1 MSLTTSSR
9 SSAIERSS
17 SGSAEESCT
26 VKPESCGQRSKIA
39 PIRAARS
46 SSIGRASAFRVPSGL
61 GFMRAFPARNGPAVM
76 LSAVSDTAR
85 RPVFYGWYMVGA
97 AVGLQFLQA
106 GMVTQA
112 FGAYLAVL
120 SEEQG
125 WSKTALSGAAA
136 LQQMEVALL
145 GPVLGWLI
153 DRFGPKVFIRLGV
166 VIFGSGLCLLSQ
178 VHSLPEF
185 YGAFIVIALG
195 SSLCGFFPLNVA
207 LIHWFERKRARAL
220 SAMSIG
226 LAFGGIAVPL
236 VASSLTTFGW
246 RSTAL
251 ASGIFAIAAG
261 LPLAMVIRNRPE
273 DHGEVVDGMAAE
285 TPSKNLVFEKE
296 DATRDFTAREAL
308 GTSAFWLLSLGHGF
322 ALFVVHA
329 VSVHAITHLKEGLG
343 YSVATASLVIS
354 LVTGCQIAGVLL
366 GWAIGG
372 RYRKRLIAAACM
384 LGHALGLL
392 LLAYA
397 VNLAMVIAFA
407 VLHGVAWGL
416 RGPFMQAIRADYF
429 GRSAIGMILGLSF
442 MIIVIGQ
449 VGGPVIPGIFADI
462 TGDYRLGFTV
472 LAVLAGAG
480 SLFFVVARKPKRPLV

>member
-1 MSLTTSSR
+1 
-9 SSAIERSS
+9 
-17 SGSAEESCT
+17 
-26 VKPESCGQRSKIA
+26 
-39 PIRAARS
+39 
-46 SSIGRASAFRVPSGL
+46 
-61 GFMRAFPARNGPAVM
+61 M

-106 GMVTQA
+106 GLVSQA

-145 GPVLGWLI
+145 GPVLGWAI
-153 DRFGPKVFIRLGV
+153 DRFGPKVFVRSGV
-166 VIFGSGLCLLSQ
+166 VIFGTGLCLLSQ
-178 VHSLPEF
+178 VQSLPAF

-220 SAMSIG
+220 SAMSLG
-226 LAFGGIAVPL
+226 LAFGGIMVPL

-246 RSTAL
+246 RPTAL
-251 ASGIFAIAAG
+251 ASGIFAILAG
-261 LPLAMVIRNRPE
+261 LPLAFVIRNSPH
-273 DHGEVVDGMAAE
+273 DHGEVVDGIPAE
-285 TPSKNLVFEKE
+285 VSSTNESSESN

-308 GTSAFWLLSLGHGF
+308 RTQAFWLISLGHGF

-343 YSVATASLVIS
+343 YSVAQASLVIS
-354 LVTGCQIAGVLL
+354 LVTASQLLGVGL
-366 GWAIGG
+366 GWAIGD
-372 RYRKRLIAAACM
+372 RYRKRLIAAGCM
-384 LGHALGLL
+384 LAHAAGLL
-392 LLAYA
+392 LLTYA
-397 VNLAMVIAFA
+397 VNTAMVVAFA
-407 VLHGVAWGL
+407 VLHGTAWGL
-416 RGPFMQAIRADYF
+416 RGPFMQAMRADYF

-449 VGGPVIPGIFADI
+449 VGGPIIPGIFADI
-462 TGDYRLGFTV
+462 TGNYRLGFTII
-472 LAVLAGAG
+472 AVLAGLG
-480 SLFFVVARKPKRPLV
+480 SGFFLLARKPKRPLKEG

>member
-1 MSLTTSSR
+1 
-9 SSAIERSS
+9 
-17 SGSAEESCT
+17 
-26 VKPESCGQRSKIA
+26 
-39 PIRAARS
+39 
-46 SSIGRASAFRVPSGL
+46 
-61 GFMRAFPARNGPAVM
+61 M
-76 LSAVSDTAR
+76 LSPVND
-85 RPVFYGWYMVGA
+85 RPRIFYGWWMVGA
-97 AVGLQFLQA
+97 ATGLQFLQA
-106 GMVTQA
+106 GLVTQA

-120 SEEQG
+120 ADEQG

-145 GPVLGWLI
+145 GPVLGWLL
-153 DRFGPKVFIRLGV
+153 DRFGPKGFVRAGV
-166 VIFGSGLCLLSQ
+166 VVFGTGLCLLSQ
-178 VHSLPEF
+178 VHSLPAF

-246 RSTAL
+246 RPTAL
-251 ASGIFAIAAG
+251 ASGIFAIAVG

-273 DHGEVVDGMAAE
+273 DHGEVVDGMAEE
-285 TPSKNLVFEKE
+285 TPSKNPVFEKE

-308 GTSAFWLLSLGHGF
+308 RTPAFWLLSLGHGF

-343 YSVATASLVIS
+343 YSVAAASLVIS
-354 LVTGCQIAGVLL
+354 LVTIFQIGGVLL
-366 GWAIGG
+366 GWAIGD
-372 RYRKRLIAAACM
+372 RFKKRLIAAACM
-384 LGHALGLL
+384 LAHALGLIL
-392 LLAYA
+392 LTFATST
-397 VNLAMVIAFA
+397 AMVIAFA
-407 VLHGVAWGL
+407 VLHGTAWGL

-442 MIIVIGQ
+442 MIIVVGQ
-449 VGGPVIPGIFADI
+449 VGGPIIPGIFADV
-462 TGDYRLGFTV
+462 TGDYRVGFTI
-472 LAVLAGAG
+472 LAVLAGLG
-480 SLFFVVARKPKRPLV
+480 SGFFLLARKPKRPSR